1 MQQDDITIV
10 ICDAELTSR
19 YVIED
24 WQSLDATVTRNAPG
38 PGSVRCAVTRELM
51 AALEP
56 GAHVVLYLGD
66 SPVAWH
72 AGPIERLGPHE
83 RSISD
88 DTAGRGLITISWV
101 THEVWLGR
109 RLAYPDPTA
118 PATQQTNEARWER
131 TGPAEG
137 LIKELIGTNLGPGA
151 LPVRRVPRLQIEP
164 LHSPPLGAT
173 VSIGTRFQ
181 AVSDVARDI
190 AVAGGELTW
199 YIEHLG
205 RDLVFRVRA
214 PRDLSGKVRFSIDSG
229 NLISYRA
236 EPQAPTC
243 TTAIVAGQGEGTE
256 RTIIERAVAASPWG
270 RIESFVDRRD
280 TDDTAELQAAGD
292 AALAEGAER
301 TDLAAE
307 AIDLPDPRLPRYG
320 RDYHIGDLVTVE
332 LDEGVEL
339 ADMVTGA
346 RLQAPGDGTYDLSV
360 IIGARDAVSDDV
372 TVAVRNLRQRIAKL
386 EVSQ

>member
-1 MQQDDITIV
+1 MRQDDITIV

-56 GAHVVLYLGD
+56 GAHVALYLGD
-66 SPVAWH
+66 SVWH
-72 AGPIERLGPHE
+72 AGPVERLGPHE

-88 DTAGRGLITISWV
+88 DTAGHGLITLSWV

-109 RLAYPDPTA
+109 RLAYPDPTV
-118 PATQQTNEARWER
+118 PATQQTSEARWER
-131 TGPAEG
+131 TGAAEE
-137 LIKELIGTNLGPGA
+137 LIKELVGANLGPGA
-151 LPVRRVPRLQIEP
+151 LPVRRVSRLQIEP

-181 AVSDVARDI
+181 VVSDVAREL

-205 RDLVFRVRA
+205 RDLMFRVRA
-214 PRDLSGKVRFSIDSG
+214 PRDLSNRVRFSLDLG

-243 TTAIVAGQGEGTE
+243 TTAIVAGQGEGTA
-256 RTIIERAVAASPWG
+256 RTIIERSAVSPWG
-270 RIESFVDRRD
+270 RIENFVDRRD

-320 RDYHIGDLVTVE
+320 RDYDIGDLVTVE
-332 LDEGVEL
+332 LADGVEL
-339 ADMVTGA
+339 VDMVTGA